1 MPSFAGCLSWFA
13 VLSKK
18 IFIVTIPAPPQ
29 INMYFEDITNPGQP
43 KMAKVNK
50 SWTLTQALKD
60 NRYRVVGGTPCF
72 VLVVAGSKF
81 EKEYLKKYYN

>member
-1 MPSFAGCLSWFA
+1 MQLQ
-13 VLSKK
+13 
-18 IFIVTIPAPPQ
+18 IFDFTILADNKTN
-29 INMYFEDITNPGQP
+29 IYFEDITNPGQP

-60 NRYRVVGGTPCF
+60 SRYRVVGGTPCF